1 MLSKTSSPSHK
12 FKYFGIPIIKTP
24 VIKAFSP
31 QVLEQAIA
39 NNLLIVSAEDS
50 LRDVVRLINQG
61 HNQDFERSSQ
71 SDKSDKRAESS
82 KSCVSCVLVVAESKL
97 VGILTQSDLIRL
109 MVMESDISKIK
120 VTEVMTHPV
129 VTMQR
134 SEFYDVDIPLKL
146 LRQYRFSHL
155 PLLNEHGYP
164 IGLVT
169 LKELLKVIDYTLQQD
184 QIQQIET
191 EVLLTTIANRIQ
203 ASLDL
208 QVILETSVQEIRQF
222 LKTDRVVVYRFE
234 SDWSGVVIAESVTS
248 YCDSLLGRVIT
259 DPHFGEAMVEPYKNG
274 RIQVT
279 DNIYVGLTNCHTKFL
294 EQLQVKA
301 IMVVPILQGDHLWGL
316 LATQECLQ
324 PRFWDR
330 SSVALLQQLATHISI
345 AIQQSSM
352 MSDLQRLNQGL
363 ESKIEERTV
372 ELSNSENRLNL
383 IVSSISDGI
392 LIANHEGQIVFANP
406 SAARTF
412 GTPIEQLVGLNI
424 GVPNVLNNQF
434 EITYLAP
441 DGKSGESEMQVVPIE
456 WEQQSAYLISLH
468 DVTERLQAEAK
479 LLRIQTALAE
489 AQQTAHVG
497 SWQMDLTTQTITCSE
512 EMYRL
517 VALEPQQGEQ
527 TLENFV
533 QYICPSD
540 RDILNDLIER
550 AIQFGEPYELDI
562 QVTRA
567 DGSTGYHFV
576 KGTPKRNVV
585 GEVTHLFGTAMD
597 ISDRKVNESKLR
609 KYERVVAATTDA
621 IILYDRNYRFQLVN
635 QVYLDWHNRK
645 LEEVISYS
653 IEEFNRDCFRSTI
666 QPRLDRCLAGE
677 VQRYEEWFDYGDGSR
692 RFVRVTYS
700 PYIEIDGSITGVLA
714 SLHDLTEL
722 RQIEESL
729 RKSEERLRRYF
740 DQPLLGMAISNP
752 DKSWQ
757 DVNSC
762 LCDMLGYSHDEML
775 QKTWAEITH
784 PEDLEANLINFNKAL
799 AGDLEGY
806 VIDKRFIRKNG
817 SIIHTIISVQCFRN
831 PDRSAN
837 YFVLM
842 VQDISDRKRAEVQLQ
857 LTNEE
862 LSRATRLKDEFLANM
877 SHELRTPL
885 NSILGMTEAMQEQTF
900 GRINEQQRKALQ
912 TVERSSDHLLALIN
926 DILDVAKIESG
937 QIELDFTPTDIASLC
952 QSSLAFIKQQSF
964 KKRIQLEVKLPQNLP
979 DQMLDERRIRQVL
992 INLLNNAMKFTPEGG
1007 RIILEVSKHK
1017 DDEPSHTNDWLRFAI
1032 TDTGIGIAPENIN
1045 KLFQPFVQIDSAL
1058 NRQYAGTG
1066 LGLALV
1072 KQIVELH
1079 GGRVSLT
1086 SEFGVGSCFMIDL
1099 PSTASFSGTAM
1110 VTPLLATPELES
1122 WTNQTTRIPLILMA
1136 EDSEANIA
1144 TVSSYLAAK
1153 GYSLL
1158 IAKNG
1163 QEAIALA
1170 KSHQPDLILMDIQM
1184 PVMDGLEATRQI
1196 RLDPE
1201 LVNIPIIAMTA
1212 LAMTGDRDRCLETGA
1227 NEYLAKP
1234 VKLKQLATTI
1244 HQLLEN

>member
-1 MLSKTSSPSHK
+1 M
-12 FKYFGIPIIKTP
+12 
-24 VIKAFSP
+24 IKAFSP

-39 NNLLIVSAEDS
+39 HNLLIVSAEDS

-61 HNQDFERSSQ
+61 HNQDSERASQ
-71 SDKSDKRAESS
+71 SNERAELP

-129 VTMQR
+129 VTMKR
-134 SEFYDVDIPLKL
+134 SEFYDVDTPLKL

-169 LKELLKVIDYTLQQD
+169 LKELLKVTDYTLQQD
-184 QIQQIET
+184 QIKQIEY
-191 EVLLTTIANRIQ
+191 ELLLTTIANRIQ
-203 ASLDL
+203 SSLDL
-208 QVILETSVQEIRQF
+208 QVILKATVQEVRQF
-222 LKTDRVVVYRFE
+222 LKTDRVIVYSFE
-234 SDWSGVVIAESVTS
+234 PDWSGVVVAESVTS
-248 YCDSLLGRVIT
+248 YCDSLLGQVIT

-279 DNIYVGLTNCHTKFL
+279 DDIHVGLTDCHTKFL
-294 EQLQVKA
+294 EQIQVKA
-301 IMVVPILQGDHLWGL
+301 IIVVPILLEDQLWGL
-316 LATQECLQ
+316 LAAQECLQ

-345 AIQQSSM
+345 AIRQSNM
-352 MSDLQRLNQGL
+352 MLDLQQLNQGL
-363 ESKIEERTV
+363 ESKIEERTI
-372 ELSNSENRLNL
+372 ELANSKNRLNL

-392 LIANHEGQIVFANP
+392 LIADQEGRIVFANP

-412 GTPIEQLVGLNI
+412 GMSIDQLVGLSI

-441 DGKSGESEMQVVPIE
+441 DGKIGESEMQVVPIE
-456 WEQQSAYLISLH
+456 WDQQPAYLISLH
-468 DVTERLQAEAK
+468 DITERLQAEAK
-479 LLRIQTALAE
+479 LLRIQTALTE
-489 AQQTAHVG
+489 AQQIAHVG
-497 SWQMDLTTQTITCSE
+497 SWQVDLTTQKITCSE

-517 VALEPQQGEQ
+517 LRLEPQQEEQ
-527 TLENFV
+527 PVDHLA
-533 QYICPSD
+533 QYVCPQD
-540 RDILNDLIER
+540 RDILDHLGAR

-562 QVTRA
+562 QITRA
-567 DGSTGYHFV
+567 DGSTGYYFV
-576 KGTPKRNVV
+576 KGTPKRNAL

-597 ISDRKVNESKLR
+597 ISDRKANESKLR
-609 KYERVVAATTDA
+609 RYERVVAATTDA

-635 QVYLDWHNRK
+635 QVYLAWHNKK
-645 LEEVISYS
+645 LEEVIGYS
-653 IEEFNRDCFRSTI
+653 IEEFKGERFRSII

-677 VQRYEEWFDYGDGSR
+677 VQHYEEWFDYGDGSR
-692 RFVRVTYS
+692 RFVRVAYS

-722 RQIEESL
+722 KQIEESL
-729 RKSEERLRRYF
+729 RKSEERLSRYF

-762 LCDMLGYSHDEML
+762 LCNMLGYSHDEML

-784 PEDLEANLINFNKAL
+784 PEDLEANLIKFNQAL
-799 AGDLEGY
+799 AGELEGY
-806 VIDKRFIRKNG
+806 VMDKRFVRKNG
-817 SIIHTIISVQCFRN
+817 EIIHTIISVQCFRN
-831 PDRSAN
+831 PDRTAN

-885 NSILGMTEAMQEQTF
+885 NSILGMTEAMQEQIF
-900 GRINEQQRKALQ
+900 GSINEQQRKALQ

-937 QIELDFTPTDIASLC
+937 QIELDLTPTDVASLC
-952 QSSLAFIKQQSF
+952 QSSLAFIKQQAL

-1007 RIILEVSKHK
+1007 RITLEASTYQ
-1017 DDEPSHTNDWLRFAI
+1017 DQEPSHTNDWLRFAI

-1045 KLFQPFVQIDSAL
+1045 KLFQPFIQIDSAL
-1058 NRQYAGTG
+1058 NRQYSGTG

-1072 KQIVELH
+1072 KQMVELH
-1079 GGRVSLT
+1079 GGKVGLT
-1086 SEFGVGSCFMIDL
+1086 SELGVGSCFMIDL
-1099 PSTASFSGTAM
+1099 PYTANSSETVM
-1110 VTPLLATPELES
+1110 VTPSLATPELES
-1122 WTNQTTRIPLILMA
+1122 RWVNQTTQIPLILMA
-1136 EDSEANIA
+1136 EDNEANIV

-1158 IAKNG
+1158 VAKNG
-1163 QEAIALA
+1163 QEVIALA
-1170 KSHQPDLILMDIQM
+1170 KSHHPDLILMDIQM
-1184 PVMDGLEATRQI
+1184 PVMDGIEATRQI
-1196 RLDPE
+1196 RRAPE
-1201 LVNIPIIAMTA
+1201 LINVPIIAMTA
-1212 LAMTGDRDRCLETGA
+1212 LAMTGDREKCLGAGA
-1227 NEYLAKP
+1227 NEYLTKP
-1234 VKLKQLATTI
+1234 VKLKALSQMIQTFLA
-1244 HQLLEN
+1244 H